1 VLDDNIKDEHNDLL
15 LVEVNYVKWRSL
27 ETTGRLSAPSAKIS
41 KRFEQL
47 VSHNDPHVRKFEMK
61 C

>member
-1 VLDDNIKDEHNDLL
+1 MLDDNIKDEPNDLH
-15 LVEVNYVKWRSL
+15 LVDVNYVKWRSL

-41 KRFEQL
+41 RRFEQL
-47 VSHNDPHVRKFEMK
+47 VLHNDPHVRKFKMK